1 MFKITVNLEV
11 SISATNNSP
20 RHGITL
26 LTENKQQITMDRE
39 LGYLPTTFA
48 SNRDSETD
56 ALLG

>member
-1 MFKITVNLEV
+1 M
-11 SISATNNSP
+11 SATNNSP
-20 RHGITL
+20 RHGIAL

-39 LGYLPTTFA
+39 LDYLPTTFT